1 MKETKKQKKKKKP
14 SNNNNDSKQKNQERT
29 TDEVFKVNEWV
40 ILITQFGEEWRCEA
54 CKELKTKKTILLT
67 ESDTFTFD
75 LSPAVIADNEISCL
89 SALLCVWLKLFWDQ
103 ISSLIWR

>member
-1 MKETKKQKKKKKP
+1 MKETKKNKRKKKKP

-54 CKELKTKKTILLT
+54 CKELKTKKNDSVDRIGHVHLWPVT
-67 ESDTFTFD
+67 
-75 LSPAVIADNEISCL
+75 C
-89 SALLCVWLKLFWDQ
+89 CYCW
-103 ISSLIWR
+103 